1 MKKIFVL
8 LAVFAAVG
16 IFAGAGAFAAPA
28 DKVLTIGVDQE
39 AVGLDPHIVTA
50 FSSMRRIDLM
60 YNRLVRLDDSFAVVP
75 DLASSWDI
83 PNNTT
88 YVFHLRKGV
97 KFHNG

>member
-39 AVGLDPHIVTA
+39 AVGLDPDDGVFGGIELSAALESREPRSDAIAHA
-50 FSSMRRIDLM
+50 D
-60 YNRLVRLDDSFAVVP
+60 RLPTNQRH
-75 DLASSWDI
+75 
-83 PNNTT
+83 T
-88 YVFHLRKGV
+88 
-97 KFHNG
+97 